1 MPACAPCK
9 RSISD
14 IHMRKALRQQ
24 ATAPVTQWYSCNA
37 PRQGLPRGW
46 ANRNAMPAVTLL
58 LALLLAPP
66 AQAQDS
72 QDEGDLSYKAYVH
85 SDKRIKCLYGYAADK
100 TGDHAAAVAIFEDC
114 IRRWN
119 DVYSM
124 IWLAQLYETGIGVPR
139 DLVQATALMR
149 RGAHTNDDAAYA
161 RLARYH
167 YGVALAE
174 GRGTPRDLP
183 QARTWLRQAAQEGVR
198 EAAEYLDRLEGTA
211 P

>member
-1 MPACAPCK
+1 
-9 RSISD
+9 
-14 IHMRKALRQQ
+14 MR
-24 ATAPVTQWYSCNA
+24 TY
-37 PRQGLPRGW
+37 
-46 ANRNAMPAVTLL
+46 
-58 LALLLAPP
+58 ALLLAVLFAVPVH
-66 AQAQDS
+66 AQDS

-124 IWLAQLYETGIGVPR
+124 IWLAQLYETGIGVPK
-139 DLVQATALMR
+139 DLQQATALMR

-174 GRGTPRDLP
+174 GRGTPQDIA
-183 QARTWLRQAAQEGVR
+183 QAKTWLLQAAQEGVP
-198 EAAEYLDRLEGTA
+198 EAADYLGRLEGAA

>member
-1 MPACAPCK
+1 MPTYA
-9 RSISD
+9 
-14 IHMRKALRQQ
+14 
-24 ATAPVTQWYSCNA
+24 
-37 PRQGLPRGW
+37 
-46 ANRNAMPAVTLL
+46 LL
-58 LALLLAPP
+58 LALLFP
-66 AQAQDS
+66 ASVHAQDS
-72 QDEGDLSYKAYVH
+72 QGESDLSYKAYVH
-85 SDKRIKCLYGYAADK
+85 SNKRIKCLYGYAADK

-124 IWLAQLYETGIGVPR
+124 IWLAQLYETGVGVPK
-139 DLVQATALMR
+139 DLEQATALMR

-174 GRGTPRDLP
+174 GRGTPQDIA
-183 QARTWLRQAAQEGVR
+183 QAKTWLRRAAQEGVP
-198 EAAEYLDRLEGTA
+198 EAADYLGRLEGAA

>member
-1 MPACAPCK
+1 
-9 RSISD
+9 
-14 IHMRKALRQQ
+14 MRTYALML
-24 ATAPVTQWYSCNA
+24 AVLFAVPVH
-37 PRQGLPRGW
+37 
-46 ANRNAMPAVTLL
+46 
-58 LALLLAPP
+58 
-66 AQAQDS
+66 AQDS
-72 QDEGDLSYKAYVH
+72 QGESDLSYKAYVH

-124 IWLAQLYETGIGVPR
+124 IWLAQLYETGIGVPK
-139 DLVQATALMR
+139 DLARATALMR

-174 GRGTPRDLP
+174 GRGTPQDIV
-183 QARTWLRQAAQEGVR
+183 QAKAWLRRAAQEGVR
-198 EAAEYLDRLEGTA
+198 EAADYLVRLDSAA

>member
-1 MPACAPCK
+1 MPTYA
-9 RSISD
+9 
-14 IHMRKALRQQ
+14 
-24 ATAPVTQWYSCNA
+24 
-37 PRQGLPRGW
+37 
-46 ANRNAMPAVTLL
+46 LL
-58 LALLLAPP
+58 LALLFSAS
-66 AQAQDS
+66 AHAQDS
-72 QDEGDLSYKAYVH
+72 EGESDLSYKAYVH

-124 IWLAQLYETGIGVPR
+124 IWLAQLYETGIGVTK
-139 DLVQATALMR
+139 DLQQATALMR

-174 GRGTPRDLP
+174 GRGTPQDIP
-183 QARTWLRQAAQEGVR
+183 QAKTWLRQAAQEGVR
-198 EAAEYLDRLEGTA
+198 EAADYLGRLDNAA

>member
-1 MPACAPCK
+1 MPTYA
-9 RSISD
+9 
-14 IHMRKALRQQ
+14 
-24 ATAPVTQWYSCNA
+24 
-37 PRQGLPRGW
+37 
-46 ANRNAMPAVTLL
+46 LL
-58 LALLLAPP
+58 LALLFP
-66 AQAQDS
+66 ASVHAQDS
-72 QDEGDLSYKAYVH
+72 QGESDLSYKAYVH

-124 IWLAQLYETGIGVPR
+124 IWLAQLHETGVGVPK
-139 DLVQATALMR
+139 DLEQATALMR

-174 GRGTPRDLP
+174 GRGTPQDIA
-183 QARTWLRQAAQEGVR
+183 QAKTWLRQAAQEGVP
-198 EAAEYLDRLEGTA
+198 EAADYLGRLEGTA

>member
-1 MPACAPCK
+1 MPILA
-9 RSISD
+9 
-14 IHMRKALRQQ
+14 
-24 ATAPVTQWYSCNA
+24 
-37 PRQGLPRGW
+37 
-46 ANRNAMPAVTLL
+46 LL
-58 LALLLAPP
+58 LALLFTIPTH
-66 AQAQDS
+66 AQDS
-72 QDEGDLSYKAYVH
+72 QGESDLSYKAYVH

-124 IWLAQLYETGIGVPR
+124 IWLAQLYETGVGVPK

-174 GRGTPRDLP
+174 GRGTPQDIA
-183 QARTWLRQAAQEGVR
+183 QAKTWLRQAAQEGVP
-198 EAAEYLDRLEGTA
+198 EAADYLGRLEGAA

>member
-1 MPACAPCK
+1 MPTLA
-9 RSISD
+9 
-14 IHMRKALRQQ
+14 
-24 ATAPVTQWYSCNA
+24 
-37 PRQGLPRGW
+37 
-46 ANRNAMPAVTLL
+46 LL
-58 LALLLAPP
+58 LALLLAAP
-66 AQAQDS
+66 AHAQDS
-72 QDEGDLSYKAYVH
+72 QGESDLSYKAYVH

-124 IWLAQLYETGIGVPR
+124 IWLAQLYETGVGVPK
-139 DLVQATALMR
+139 DLEQATALMR

-174 GRGTPRDLP
+174 GQGTPQDIA
-183 QARTWLRQAAQEGVR
+183 QAKTWLRQAAQEGVP
-198 EAAEYLDRLEGTA
+198 EAADYLGRLEGAA

>member
-1 MPACAPCK
+1 MPTYA
-9 RSISD
+9 
-14 IHMRKALRQQ
+14 
-24 ATAPVTQWYSCNA
+24 
-37 PRQGLPRGW
+37 
-46 ANRNAMPAVTLL
+46 LL
-58 LALLLAPP
+58 LALLFP
-66 AQAQDS
+66 AFVHAQNS
-72 QDEGDLSYKAYVH
+72 EGESDLSYKAYVH

-100 TGDHAAAVAIFEDC
+100 TGDHAVAVAIFEDC

-124 IWLAQLYETGIGVPR
+124 IWLAQLHETGVGVPK
-139 DLVQATALMR
+139 DLEQATALMR

-174 GRGTPRDLP
+174 GRGTLQDIP
-183 QARTWLRQAAQEGVR
+183 QARIWLRQAAQEGVR
-198 EAAEYLDRLEGTA
+198 EAADYLGRLDNAA

>member
-1 MPACAPCK
+1 MPTYA
-9 RSISD
+9 
-14 IHMRKALRQQ
+14 
-24 ATAPVTQWYSCNA
+24 
-37 PRQGLPRGW
+37 
-46 ANRNAMPAVTLL
+46 LL
-58 LALLLAPP
+58 LALLFP
-66 AQAQDS
+66 ASVHAQDS
-72 QDEGDLSYKAYVH
+72 QGESDLSYKAYVH

-124 IWLAQLYETGIGVPR
+124 IWLAQLYETGVGVPK
-139 DLVQATALMR
+139 DLEQATELMR

-174 GRGTPRDLP
+174 GRGTPQDIA
-183 QARTWLRQAAQEGVR
+183 QAKTWLRQAAQEGVP
-198 EAAEYLDRLEGTA
+198 EAADYLGRLEGAA

>member
-1 MPACAPCK
+1 MPTYA
-9 RSISD
+9 
-14 IHMRKALRQQ
+14 
-24 ATAPVTQWYSCNA
+24 
-37 PRQGLPRGW
+37 
-46 ANRNAMPAVTLL
+46 LL
-58 LALLLAPP
+58 LALLFP
-66 AQAQDS
+66 ASVHAQDS
-72 QDEGDLSYKAYVH
+72 LGESDLSYKAYVH

-124 IWLAQLYETGIGVPR
+124 IWLAQLYETGVGVPK
-139 DLVQATALMR
+139 DLEQATALMR

-174 GRGTPRDLP
+174 GRGTPQDIA
-183 QARTWLRQAAQEGVR
+183 QAKIWLRQAAQEGVP
-198 EAAEYLDRLEGTA
+198 EAADYLGRLEGAA

>member
-1 MPACAPCK
+1 MPTYA
-9 RSISD
+9 
-14 IHMRKALRQQ
+14 
-24 ATAPVTQWYSCNA
+24 
-37 PRQGLPRGW
+37 
-46 ANRNAMPAVTLL
+46 LL
-58 LALLLAPP
+58 LALLFP
-66 AQAQDS
+66 AIVHAQDS
-72 QDEGDLSYKAYVH
+72 EGESDLSYKAYVH

-124 IWLAQLYETGIGVPR
+124 IWLAQLYETGVGVPK
-139 DLVQATALMR
+139 DLEQATALMR

-174 GRGTPRDLP
+174 GRGTPQDIA
-183 QARTWLRQAAQEGVR
+183 QAKIWLRRAAQEGVP
-198 EAAEYLDRLEGTA
+198 EAADYLGRLEGAA

>member
-1 MPACAPCK
+1 MPTYA
-9 RSISD
+9 
-14 IHMRKALRQQ
+14 
-24 ATAPVTQWYSCNA
+24 
-37 PRQGLPRGW
+37 
-46 ANRNAMPAVTLL
+46 LL
-58 LALLLAPP
+58 LALLFP
-66 AQAQDS
+66 AFVHAQHS
-72 QDEGDLSYKAYVH
+72 EGESDLSYKAYVH

-124 IWLAQLYETGIGVPR
+124 IWLAQLYETGIGVPK
-139 DLVQATALMR
+139 DLQQATALMR
-149 RGAHTNDDAAYA
+149 RGAQTNDDAAYA

-174 GRGTPRDLP
+174 GRGTPQDIA
-183 QARTWLRQAAQEGVR
+183 QAKTWLRQAAQEGVP
-198 EAAEYLDRLEGTA
+198 EAADYLGRLEGAA

>member
-1 MPACAPCK
+1 MPTYA
-9 RSISD
+9 
-14 IHMRKALRQQ
+14 
-24 ATAPVTQWYSCNA
+24 
-37 PRQGLPRGW
+37 
-46 ANRNAMPAVTLL
+46 LL
-58 LALLLAPP
+58 LALLFP
-66 AQAQDS
+66 AFVHAQNS
-72 QDEGDLSYKAYVH
+72 EGESDLSYKAYVH

-124 IWLAQLYETGIGVPR
+124 IWLAQLYETGIGVPK
-139 DLVQATALMR
+139 DLQQATALMR
-149 RGAHTNDDAAYA
+149 RGAQTNDDAAYA

-174 GRGTPRDLP
+174 GRGTLQDIP
-183 QARTWLRQAAQEGVR
+183 QARIWLRQAAQEGVR
-198 EAAEYLDRLEGTA
+198 EAADYLSRLDNAA

>member
-1 MPACAPCK
+1 MPTYA
-9 RSISD
+9 
-14 IHMRKALRQQ
+14 
-24 ATAPVTQWYSCNA
+24 
-37 PRQGLPRGW
+37 
-46 ANRNAMPAVTLL
+46 LL
-58 LALLLAPP
+58 LALLFP
-66 AQAQDS
+66 AFVHAQNS
-72 QDEGDLSYKAYVH
+72 EGESDLSYKAYVH

-124 IWLAQLYETGIGVPR
+124 IWLAQLYETGIGVPK
-139 DLVQATALMR
+139 DLQQATALMR
-149 RGAHTNDDAAYA
+149 RGAQTNDDAAYA

-174 GRGTPRDLP
+174 GRGTLQDIP
-183 QARTWLRQAAQEGVR
+183 QARIWLRQAAQEGVR
-198 EAAEYLDRLEGTA
+198 EAADYLGRLDNAA

>member
-1 MPACAPCK
+1 
-9 RSISD
+9 
-14 IHMRKALRQQ
+14 MR
-24 ATAPVTQWYSCNA
+24 TY
-37 PRQGLPRGW
+37 
-46 ANRNAMPAVTLL
+46 
-58 LALLLAPP
+58 ALLLAVLFAVPVH
-66 AQAQDS
+66 AQDS

-124 IWLAQLYETGIGVPR
+124 IWLAQLYETGVGVPR

-167 YGVALAE
+167 
-174 GRGTPRDLP
+174 
-183 QARTWLRQAAQEGVR
+183 
-198 EAAEYLDRLEGTA
+198 
-211 P
+211 

>member
-1 MPACAPCK
+1 MPILA
-9 RSISD
+9 
-14 IHMRKALRQQ
+14 
-24 ATAPVTQWYSCNA
+24 
-37 PRQGLPRGW
+37 
-46 ANRNAMPAVTLL
+46 LL
-58 LALLLAPP
+58 LALLFTIPTH
-66 AQAQDS
+66 AQDS
-72 QDEGDLSYKAYVH
+72 QGESDLSYKAYVH

-124 IWLAQLYETGIGVPR
+124 IWLAQLYETGIGVPK
-139 DLVQATALMR
+139 DLVQATALRR

-167 YGVALAE
+167 YGVALTE
-174 GRGTPRDLP
+174 GRGTPQDIP
-183 QARTWLRQAAQEGVR
+183 QAKAWLRQAAQEGVR
-198 EAAEYLDRLEGTA
+198 EAADYLSRLEGAT

>member
-1 MPACAPCK
+1 MP
-9 RSISD
+9 I
-14 IHMRKALRQQ
+14 
-24 ATAPVTQWYSCNA
+24 
-37 PRQGLPRGW
+37 
-46 ANRNAMPAVTLL
+46 
-58 LALLLAPP
+58 LALLLGLLFTIPTH
-66 AQAQDS
+66 AQDS
-72 QDEGDLSYKAYVH
+72 QGESDLSYKAYVH

-124 IWLAQLYETGIGVPR
+124 IWLAQLHETGVGVPK
-139 DLVQATALMR
+139 DLEQATALMR

-174 GRGTPRDLP
+174 GRGTPQDIA
-183 QARTWLRQAAQEGVR
+183 QAKTWLRQAAQEGVP
-198 EAAEYLDRLEGTA
+198 EAADYLGRLEGAA

>member
-1 MPACAPCK
+1 MPTYA
-9 RSISD
+9 
-14 IHMRKALRQQ
+14 
-24 ATAPVTQWYSCNA
+24 
-37 PRQGLPRGW
+37 
-46 ANRNAMPAVTLL
+46 LL
-58 LALLLAPP
+58 LALLFP
-66 AQAQDS
+66 ASIHAQDS
-72 QDEGDLSYKAYVH
+72 QGESDLSYKAYVH

-124 IWLAQLYETGIGVPR
+124 IWLAQLYETGVGVPK
-139 DLVQATALMR
+139 DEAQATALMR

-174 GRGTPRDLP
+174 GRGTPRDTP
-183 QARTWLRQAAQEGVR
+183 QARTWLHRAAQEGVR
-198 EAAEYLDRLEGTA
+198 EAADYLLRLDGAA

>member
-1 MPACAPCK
+1 MPTYA
-9 RSISD
+9 
-14 IHMRKALRQQ
+14 
-24 ATAPVTQWYSCNA
+24 
-37 PRQGLPRGW
+37 
-46 ANRNAMPAVTLL
+46 LL
-58 LALLLAPP
+58 LALLFP
-66 AQAQDS
+66 AIVHAQDS
-72 QDEGDLSYKAYVH
+72 EGESDLSYKAYVH

-124 IWLAQLYETGIGVPR
+124 IWLAQLYETGIGVPK
-139 DLVQATALMR
+139 DLQQATALMR
-149 RGAHTNDDAAYA
+149 RGAHTNDAAYA

-174 GRGTPRDLP
+174 GRGTPQDIP
-183 QARTWLRQAAQEGVR
+183 QAKTWLRQAAQEGVR
-198 EAAEYLDRLEGTA
+198 EAADYLGRLDNAA

>member
-1 MPACAPCK
+1 MSPYA
-9 RSISD
+9 
-14 IHMRKALRQQ
+14 
-24 ATAPVTQWYSCNA
+24 
-37 PRQGLPRGW
+37 
-46 ANRNAMPAVTLL
+46 LL
-58 LALLLAPP
+58 LALLFAVPVH
-66 AQAQDS
+66 AQDS
-72 QDEGDLSYKAYVH
+72 QDEGDLSYKAYVR

-124 IWLAQLYETGIGVPR
+124 IWLAQLYETGVGVPK

-174 GRGTPRDLP
+174 GRGTPQDLP
-183 QARTWLRQAAQEGVR
+183 QARTWLRQAAQEGVQ
-198 EAAEYLDRLEGTA
+198 EAADYLARLDGAA

>member
-1 MPACAPCK
+1 MP
-9 RSISD
+9 I
-14 IHMRKALRQQ
+14 
-24 ATAPVTQWYSCNA
+24 
-37 PRQGLPRGW
+37 
-46 ANRNAMPAVTLL
+46 
-58 LALLLAPP
+58 LALLFALLFPIP
-66 AQAQDS
+66 THAQDS
-72 QDEGDLSYKAYVH
+72 QGESDLSYKAYVH

-124 IWLAQLYETGIGVPR
+124 IWLAQLYETGIGVPK

-149 RGAHTNDDAAYA
+149 RGAHTNNDAAYA
-161 RLARYH
+161 RLARFH

-183 QARTWLRQAAQEGVR
+183 QAKTWLRQAAQEGVR
-198 EAAEYLDRLEGTA
+198 EAADYLDRLEGAA

>member
-1 MPACAPCK
+1 MPTYA
-9 RSISD
+9 
-14 IHMRKALRQQ
+14 
-24 ATAPVTQWYSCNA
+24 
-37 PRQGLPRGW
+37 
-46 ANRNAMPAVTLL
+46 LL
-58 LALLLAPP
+58 LALLFP
-66 AQAQDS
+66 AFVHAQDS
-72 QDEGDLSYKAYVH
+72 EGESDLSYKAYVH

-124 IWLAQLYETGIGVPR
+124 IWLAQLYETGIGVPK
-139 DLVQATALMR
+139 DLQQATALMR
-149 RGAHTNDDAAYA
+149 RGAHTNDDATYA

-174 GRGTPRDLP
+174 GRGTPQDIP
-183 QARTWLRQAAQEGVR
+183 QAKTWLRRAAQEGVR
-198 EAAEYLDRLEGTA
+198 EAADYLGRLDNAA

>member
-1 MPACAPCK
+1 
-9 RSISD
+9 
-14 IHMRKALRQQ
+14 MRTYALML
-24 ATAPVTQWYSCNA
+24 AVLFAVPVH
-37 PRQGLPRGW
+37 
-46 ANRNAMPAVTLL
+46 
-58 LALLLAPP
+58 
-66 AQAQDS
+66 AQDS

-124 IWLAQLYETGIGVPR
+124 IWLAQLYETGIGVTK
-139 DLVQATALMR
+139 DLEQATALMR

-174 GRGTPRDLP
+174 GRGTPQDIA
-183 QARTWLRQAAQEGVR
+183 QAKTWLRRAAQEGVP
-198 EAAEYLDRLEGTA
+198 EAADYLGRLEGAA

>member
-1 MPACAPCK
+1 MPTYA
-9 RSISD
+9 
-14 IHMRKALRQQ
+14 
-24 ATAPVTQWYSCNA
+24 
-37 PRQGLPRGW
+37 
-46 ANRNAMPAVTLL
+46 LL
-58 LALLLAPP
+58 LALLFP
-66 AQAQDS
+66 ASVHAQDS
-72 QDEGDLSYKAYVH
+72 QGESDLSYKAYVH

-124 IWLAQLYETGIGVPR
+124 IWLAQLHETGVGVTK
-139 DLVQATALMR
+139 DLEQATALMR

-174 GRGTPRDLP
+174 GRGTPQDIA
-183 QARTWLRQAAQEGVR
+183 QAKIWLCRAAQEGVP
-198 EAAEYLDRLEGTA
+198 EAADYLGRLEGAA

>member
-1 MPACAPCK
+1 
-9 RSISD
+9 
-14 IHMRKALRQQ
+14 MRTYALML
-24 ATAPVTQWYSCNA
+24 AVLFAVPVH
-37 PRQGLPRGW
+37 
-46 ANRNAMPAVTLL
+46 
-58 LALLLAPP
+58 
-66 AQAQDS
+66 AQDS
-72 QDEGDLSYKAYVH
+72 QDESDLSYKAYVH

-139 DLVQATALMR
+139 DLAQATALMR

-174 GRGTPRDLP
+174 GRGTPRDIP
-183 QARTWLRQAAQEGVR
+183 QAKTWLRQAAQEGVR
-198 EAAEYLDRLEGTA
+198 EAADYLGRLESAT

>member
-1 MPACAPCK
+1 MP
-9 RSISD
+9 I
-14 IHMRKALRQQ
+14 
-24 ATAPVTQWYSCNA
+24 
-37 PRQGLPRGW
+37 
-46 ANRNAMPAVTLL
+46 
-58 LALLLAPP
+58 LALLFALLCPIP
-66 AQAQDS
+66 THAQDS
-72 QDEGDLSYKAYVH
+72 QGESDLSYKAYVH

-124 IWLAQLYETGIGVPR
+124 IWLAQLYETGIGVTK
-139 DLVQATALMR
+139 DLEQATALMR
-149 RGAHTNDDAAYA
+149 LGAHTNDDAAYA

-174 GRGTPRDLP
+174 GRGTPQDIA
-183 QARTWLRQAAQEGVR
+183 QAKTWLRRAAQEGVR
-198 EAAEYLDRLEGTA
+198 EAADYLGRLEGAT

>member
-1 MPACAPCK
+1 MP
-9 RSISD
+9 I
-14 IHMRKALRQQ
+14 
-24 ATAPVTQWYSCNA
+24 
-37 PRQGLPRGW
+37 
-46 ANRNAMPAVTLL
+46 
-58 LALLLAPP
+58 LALLFALLFPIP
-66 AQAQDS
+66 THAQDS
-72 QDEGDLSYKAYVH
+72 QGESDLSYKAYVH

-124 IWLAQLYETGIGVPR
+124 IWLAQLYETGVGVPR
-139 DLVQATALMR
+139 DLQQATALMR

-174 GRGTPRDLP
+174 GRGTPQDIA
-183 QARTWLRQAAQEGVR
+183 QAKTWLRRAAQEGVP
-198 EAAEYLDRLEGTA
+198 EATDYLGRLEGAA